1 MFLKNLKIEN
11 GEVVIRD
18 IPFKK
23 GVNLIVDETKTSD
36 KKESGNNV
44 GKTTVLRLVDFCLG
58 GNGKNIYTDIEF
70 KAKNNNSLVEKFL
83 KEESVVIT
91 LTLVEDIEDES
102 AETVVI
108 RRNFLLRN
116 RKIQEINGQNY
127 NDTDFDMALKK
138 IFFKTDQEKPSFK
151 QIVSKNIRDE
161 EEKLTNTIR
170 VLGAYATKEDYEALY
185 LFWLGIDV
193 NDVGKKAL
201 LQQQKTIEENLQK
214 RLKKDG
220 ALPQIEQSITVV
232 NRVIDGLEKK
242 KTSFNLNEDFDK
254 EFSEL
259 NDIKSEINKIS
270 TELGSLKMR
279 RNLIIESKEELE
291 NDFANVDVEKIQAL
305 YDKAKVFIPELHATF
320 EDALSFHNDMLK
332 EKIEFIT
339 QELPEIEAEINKLR
353 NELDSFL
360 IKEKNVAQKLH
371 KVKTMEDLEFV
382 ITELNS
388 AYEKKGQLSEQKKIW
403 DESNRVLRLID
414 ESLNQINRY
423 IFAKDNLIKERIE
436 EFNKYFSELSY
447 KLYGERFILSPD
459 KTERAYELN
468 ISSIEGNLGTGKK
481 KGQIAAFDFAYIN
494 FADSV
499 GIRCLHF
506 ILHDQIEN
514 IHGNQIDT
522 VLLDIASAT
531 NCQYIVPV
539 LKDKLPPNV
548 DIEKYKILSLSQED
562 RLFRID

>member
-23 GVNLIVDETKTSD
+23 GVNLIIDETKTSD

-70 KAKNNNSLVEKFL
+70 KTKNNNSLVEKFL
-83 KEESVVIT
+83 KEENVVIT
-91 LTLVEDIEDES
+91 LNLVEDIEDES
-102 AETVVI
+102 AEIVVI

-138 IFFKTDQEKPSFK
+138 IIFKTDQEKPTFK

-232 NRVIDGLEKK
+232 NRVIDTLEKK

-305 YDKAKVFIPELHATF
+305 YDKVKVFIPELHATF

-339 QELPEIEAEINKLR
+339 QELPEIEIEINKLQ
-353 NELDSFL
+353 NGLDSFL
-360 IKEKNVAQKLH
+360 TKEKNVAQKLH
-371 KVKTMEDLEFV
+371 KVKIMADLESV

-403 DESNRVLRLID
+403 DESNGMLRQID
-414 ESLNQINRY
+414 ESLVKINND
-423 IFAKDNLIKERIE
+423 IFAKDSLIKNRIE
-436 EFNKYFSELSY
+436 EFNKYFSDLSY

-514 IHGNQIDT
+514 IHSNQIDT
-522 VLLDIASAT
+522 VLLDIASET

-548 DIEKYKILSLSQED
+548 DTEKYKILSLSQED
-562 RLFRID
+562 KLFRID